1 MKHESQYTNA
11 TDLADGVASLG
22 VYIAQQINGTAPTGT
37 WYAEGFT
44 PIAEMG

>member
-11 TDLADGVASLG
+11 TDLADGVTSLG
-22 VYIAQQINGTAPTGT
+22 AYIAQQINGTAPT